1 MFFLWFFGVG
11 VVDVFQPVPRPA
23 SRFAFSLRSA
33 SRSVFRL
40 AFRPVSHVSLL
51 SQPFGP
57 PHRFVSPFWRVGWSI
72 LWVAPFLS
80 ALCGGRS
87 FVFFRASMSWRWR
100 ILCRIVDGG
109 GSADGVACRVAG
121 CGACCSARRQAGRD
135 DRSPARRCSS
145 CRSLAHRSFAFSFRL
160 SRGGGE
166 AIDAPFLSARLGGLS
181 GCGGVV
187 NGCAGW
193 WHGIERRR

>member
-1 MFFLWFFGVG
+1 MCFSCGFLVSVLWTVFASFFTPFLVSLF
-11 VVDVFQPVPRPA
+11 A
-23 SRFAFSLRSA
+23 SFRRS
-33 SRSVFRL
+33 FRL
-40 AFRPVSHVSLL
+40 SARFSVSLFAP
-51 SQPFGP
+51 PFGL

-87 FVFFRASMSWRWR
+87 FVFFRASVSWRWR

-135 DRSPARRCSS
+135 DRSPARWCSS
-145 CRSLAHRSFAFSFRL
+145 CRSFAHRSFAFSFRL

-166 AIDAPFLSARLGGLS
+166 AIDTPFLSARLGGLS
-181 GCGGVV
+181 GCSGVV
-187 NGCAGW
+187 NGCAGG
-193 WHGIERRR
+193 WHDIERRR